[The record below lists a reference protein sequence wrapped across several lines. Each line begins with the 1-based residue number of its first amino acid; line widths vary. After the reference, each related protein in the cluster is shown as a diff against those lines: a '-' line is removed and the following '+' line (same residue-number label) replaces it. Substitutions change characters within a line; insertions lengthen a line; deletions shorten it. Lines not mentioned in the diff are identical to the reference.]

1 MEGEGVAV
9 HFTEVNLPLKS
20 GFCQSFVQAESEYVS
35 EDRRRVVRSGP
46 ALVITN
52 NINDNDT

>member
-1 MEGEGVAV
+1 MIMLIQGEGVAV
-9 HFTEVNLPLKS
+9 HFSEVNLPPKS

-46 ALVITN
+46 GLVI
-52 NINDNDT
+52 